1 MFCGP
6 TEGPLAIACELPMLL
21 TSWTNECEKPLTRR
35 ISAARTQQSQYP
47 VFRRRI
53 ASLPGG

>member
-6 TEGPLAIACELPMLL
+6 IEGPLAIACELPMLL

-35 ISAARTQQSQYP
+35 ISAAKTQHSQYP

-53 ASLPGG
+53 ASLLGG

>member
-6 TEGPLAIACELPMLL
+6 IEGPLVIACELPMLL
-21 TSWTNECEKPLTRR
+21 TSWTSVCEKPLTSRV
-35 ISAARTQQSQYP
+35 SAARRQLSQYP